1 MVRFYATTT
10 LLALLATF
18 TAASPITKR
27 SKPKIT
33 PNTQSC
39 GAVQH
44 SELLRYTLYIGVTYA
59 NGNGCRYIDDQLKA
73 LLQGPKGDQSG
84 NYGGLSCQDDGNG
97 DTLLKFSTGWDQ
109 GWAINDLMHRI
120 YPMVNGFNCPSK

>member
-18 TAASPITKR
+18 TAASPPRT
-27 SKPKIT
+27 T

-44 SELLRYTLYIGVTYA
+44 NRLLWYTVYVGVTYA
-59 NGNGCRYIDDQLKA
+59 NGNGCAYIGDQLKDRFG
-73 LLQGPKGDQSG
+73 QDEFGD
-84 NYGGLSCQDDGNG
+84 YRCTEDDHG
-97 DTLLKFSTGWDQ
+97 DTLLKFACIWGRGQ
-109 GWAINDLMHRI
+109 EINEVLHRM
-120 YPMVNGFNCPSK
+120 YPMVNGFNCPSS